1 MRKGATIVLLVAL
14 CFGAY
19 VFYALLGVE
28 PIKVAGSRLIRSGD
42 EVSVEGDLHN
52 TGGDAG
58 PIDVEV
64 RYYDRSGH
72 ALGTDKVAVDGLR
85 SGAESHF
92 KSTPRKV
99 DGVADF
105 SIYLSHGRNPYGN

>member
-1 MRKGATIVLLVAL
+1 MRKGAIIVVLAAVGFAL
-14 CFGAY
+14 Y
-19 VFYALLGVE
+19 VFFSLASVE
-28 PIKVAGSRLIRSGD
+28 PIKVADTHLIRSGD

-58 PIDVEV
+58 PLEIEV

-72 ALGTDKVAVDGLR
+72 AIGNDKVTLEGLR
-85 SGAESHF
+85 SGAQSHF
-92 KSTPRKV
+92 RSTNRKL

-105 SIYLSHGRNPYGN
+105 SIYLNHGRNPYGN